1 MTTSPLSVVI
11 TGGASGIGEAAA
23 RRIVAAGGHVGI
35 ADNNA
40 ARGASLADE
49 LGERAHFIDCDAS
62 SEASV
67 EAAHSALAAK
77 MPPINGLVASAAT
90 TPKARS
96 AANVTVDA
104 FWSVVD
110 SHLRW
115 TYISNRLVGLEMAK
129 RKSGSIVNI
138 ASVLAFR
145 SGPVMGYSEGKTA
158 IMNLTQSL
166 AVEWALDGVRVNA
179 VAPGWVDTPF
189 LNARRAKGNLTDIT
203 ANVPQARLIAPAE
216 IAEVIYFLLSPVS
229 SAITGATIPCD
240 AGYIAGTG
248 WAQHGGLPKVKG

>member
-1 MTTSPLSVVI
+1 MTTTGLSVII
-11 TGGASGIGEAAA
+11 TGGASGIGEAVA
-23 RRIVAAGGHVGI
+23 RRVVAGGGHVGI

-40 ARGASLADE
+40 ARGAALAAE
-49 LGERAHFIDCDAS
+49 LGARAHFIDCDAS

-67 EAAHSALAAK
+67 EAVHAALAAR
-77 MPPINGLVASAAT
+77 MPPINGLVASAAI

-104 FWSVVD
+104 FWSIVD

-115 TYISNRLVGLEMAK
+115 TYISNRIVGLEMAK
-129 RKSGSIVNI
+129 RGSGSIVNI

-166 AVEWALDGVRVNA
+166 AVEWALNGVRVNA

-189 LNARRAKGNLTDIT
+189 LDARRAKGNLADV
-203 ANVPQARLIAPAE
+203 AQNVPQARLIAPAE
-216 IAEVIYFLLSPVS
+216 IAELIHFLLSPQS
-229 SAITGATIPCD
+229 SAITGTTIPCD
-240 AGYIAGTG
+240 AGYLAGTG
-248 WAQHGGLPKVKG
+248 WAQHGGLPKASR